1 MRIQKMFSI
10 SGGLETALENGSL
23 EVIEKSLGAIALP
36 SLKAKISN
44 EAGRKGE
51 ELWSPQEINDAFE
64 INMKAMGWKE
74 YKESYYLREEGDDVS
89 PKDVLS
95 REQLAILAAQI
106 GRKRLRSYT
115 QSDFLLNKI
124 VIEIQLGKYPFVL
137 YDILV
142 KNSILHRDGVID
154 AAIEIV
160 PMKELQAKMS
170 SGPSYFEW
178 VVDKALRMET
188 DQLPKFPT
196 LIVGIC

>member
-10 SGGLETALENGSL
+10 SGGLETGLGNGSL

-36 SLKAKISN
+36 SLEAKISK
-44 EAGRKGE
+44 EAGRKGQK
-51 ELWSPQEINDAFE
+51 LWSPQAINDAFE

-74 YKESYYLREEGDDVS
+74 YKEHYYLREEGDDVS
-89 PKDVLS
+89 AENTLT

-142 KNSILHRDGVID
+142 KNSILHRDGIID

-178 VVDKALRMET
+178 VVDKALRMEA